1 MANVTSI
8 CTKLLDA
15 SQVTIRDV
23 AQALGYTVSSF
34 PGVMFG
40 PPYFRQLER
49 DKTEAFECNNGVFD
63 AFIIISD
70 KARQELEWWVLH
82 VDSSYNVISHG
93 EPTIVLFTD
102 ASSTRWGCS
111 LNDISTGGNW
121 TAEEANNHIT
131 YLERLAIH
139 MYSLHCNLFDWQ

>member
-1 MANVTSI
+1 MRKQMRIYLTSEKMAYVTSI

-40 PPYFRQLER
+40 PLYFRQLER

-70 KARQELEWWVLH
+70 KARQELEW
-82 VDSSYNVISHG
+82 
-93 EPTIVLFTD
+93 
-102 ASSTRWGCS
+102 
-111 LNDISTGGNW
+111 
-121 TAEEANNHIT
+121 
-131 YLERLAIH
+131 
-139 MYSLHCNLFDWQ
+139 